1 MTSLTEPG
9 NDSHSSILEEKV
21 QKGLLSLIPAQTM
34 IIDYDYKQV
43 EVPHEIV
50 AYCVGYTF
58 GAKPD
63 DLRFLD
69 CVYMNMGYYGNDPEH
84 LKKLREQIIPVFE

>member
-1 MTSLTEPG
+1 
-9 NDSHSSILEEKV
+9 
-21 QKGLLSLIPAQTM
+21 M

-50 AYCVGYTF
+50 AYCVGFTYD
-58 GAKPD
+58 AEPD

-69 CVYMNMGYYGNDPEH
+69 CVYMHMGYYGNSIDH
-84 LKKLREQIIPVFE
+84 LYELRQQIVPVFD